1 MNRFYRLR
9 EDWIKIN
16 LELYSLDEWLCQQGA
31 NFITQKFSIQNFISV
46 YGNDSLVILKESP
59 DEYEKLNCKIQT
71 MAAFSLNRRFNEKN
85 LIFLSVFSG
94 SIGDKIK
101 RDTSACKQGWGEK
114 CKHIRNV
121 KNTKKCVSNVTWTMM
136 IWYVTM

>member
-59 DEYEKLNCKIQT
+59 DESEKLNCKIQT

-85 LIFLSVFSG
+85 LIFLSVFSEL
-94 SIGDKIK
+94 IGDKIK
-101 RDTSACKQGWGEK
+101 RDTSAWSKDEVKSVNISETWK
-114 CKHIRNV
+114 TPKNV
-121 KNTKKCVSNVTWTMM
+121 CQMWHEQWWFDM
-136 IWYVTM
+136 